1 MSTNQQS
8 ASEVGVSTPC
18 GVVSTRGTTV
28 FVPDLM
34 ELQIYGRIYE
44 PGMGPYP
51 PRVAPAK
58 RTPGW
63 GFHTVRIGIDTDDHR
78 FRPRFVEAA
87 NLCKDF

>member
-63 GFHTVRIGIDTDDHR
+63 GFHTVRIGIDPDDHR